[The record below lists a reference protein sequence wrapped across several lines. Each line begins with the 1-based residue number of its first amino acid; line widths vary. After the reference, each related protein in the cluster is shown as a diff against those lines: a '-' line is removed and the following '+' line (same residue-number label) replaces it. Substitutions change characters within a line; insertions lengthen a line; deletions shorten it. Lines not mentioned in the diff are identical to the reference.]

1 MTSQERLRNFIKEH
15 SPGNCKVLSKGYACE
30 CPLCDLDRIV
40 SELHWYGDYAAAI
53 ANDLSHPTGKKTDAV
68 MASVTVLSLD
78 AGKRSKI

>member
-15 SPGNCKVLSKGYACE
+15 SPGNCKVLSKGDVCE

-40 SELHWYGDYAAAI
+40 NELHWYGDYAAAI
-53 ANDLSHPTGKKTDAV
+53 AKDLTGKKTDAV
-68 MASVTVLSLD
+68 MASVMVLSLD